1 MDFKS
6 TVLSQLVKD
15 SRFLEILSMVR
26 SGLRIQADLHGPV
39 CITIRD
45 HSLDVVRAQSDA
57 SVGLTTCRQS
67 LIVMLD

>member
-1 MDFKS
+1 
-6 TVLSQLVKD
+6 
-15 SRFLEILSMVR
+15 MVR